1 MTYLVLHGKL
11 ALALRRTAELTRV
24 AKHVIQSDFCNA
36 NELFIADL
44 TVNDSTSPLIKS
56 TDDSTYGR
64 SWSSSMKPKEL

>member
-1 MTYLVLHGKL
+1 MGITYLVLHGKL

-44 TVNDSTSPLIKS
+44 TVNDSTSPLIQS
-56 TDDSTYGR
+56 TNDSAYR
-64 SWSSSMKPKEL
+64 RNQSSST